1 MRLLCASKTE
11 GSKMNTLGRF
21 LRLTTFGESH
31 GDMIGGVLD
40 GMPSGIKIDYALLE
54 NEMKRRQGGRNVF
67 TTPRKE
73 NDKVEITSGVFE
85 DFSTGTPIG
94 FLIHNQRA
102 RSKDYD
108 NIKNLFRPSHADFT
122 YFHKYGIRDFRGGGR
137 SSARESAIRVAA
149 GAFAKMLLRE
159 IGIVCES
166 GIIKIGGIEAKNYDF
181 NHALKSEIFALD
193 KEQEEVQ
200 KTAIQNAI
208 KNHDSIGGVALIR
221 ARSAK
226 TNQKLPIG
234 LGQGLYAKL
243 DAKIAEAMMGLN
255 GVKAV
260 EIGKGV
266 ESSLLK
272 GSEYN
277 DLMNQKGFLSNH
289 SGGVLGGMSNG
300 EEIIVKVHFKPTPSI
315 FQPQQT
321 IDIKGNECECL
332 LKGRHDPCI
341 AIRGSVVCESLL
353 ALVLADMVLLN
364 LTSKIEYLKTIY
376 NEN

>member
-1 MRLLCASKTE
+1 
-11 GSKMNTLGRF
+11 MNTLGRF

-40 GMPSGIKIDYALLE
+40 GMPSGIKIDYELLE

-73 NDKVEITSGVFE
+73 DDKVEITSGVFE

-181 NHALKSEIFALD
+181 NHALESEIFALD
-193 KEQEEVQ
+193 KEQEEAQ

-221 ARSAK
+221 ARSVK
-226 TNQKLPIG
+226 INQKLPIG

-321 IDIKGNECECL
+321 IDINNNECECL

-341 AIRGSVVCESLL
+341 AIRGSVVCDSLL
-353 ALVLADMVLLN
+353 SLVLADMVLLN

>member
-1 MRLLCASKTE
+1 
-11 GSKMNTLGRF
+11 MNTLGRF

-31 GDMIGGVLD
+31 GDVIGGVLD
-40 GMPSGIKIDYALLE
+40 GMPSGIKIDYDLLE

-67 TTPRKE
+67 ITPRKE
-73 NDKVEITSGVFE
+73 DDKVEITSGVFE

-193 KEQEEVQ
+193 KEQEEAQ

-260 EIGKGV
+260 EIGEGV

-277 DLMNQKGFLSNH
+277 DLMSQKGFLSNH

-300 EEIIVKVHFKPTPSI
+300 EEIIVRVHFKPTPSI

-353 ALVLADMVLLN
+353 SLVLADMVLLN

>member
-11 GSKMNTLGRF
+11 GSQMNTLGRF

>member
-31 GDMIGGVLD
+31 GDVIGGVLD
-40 GMPSGIKIDYALLE
+40 GMPSGIKIDYELLE
-54 NEMKRRQGGRNVF
+54 NEMKRRQGGRNIF

-193 KEQEEVQ
+193 EKQEEAQ

-277 DLMNQKGFLSNH
+277 DLINQKGFLSNH